1 MLMYNT
7 DICCNYNTPEV
18 FLEEENDTLSDNDK
32 IFIRNAIYRQ
42 ELLNIFNLEEYNE
55 SNLNNALINL
65 YSKINDCVELKEC
78 INKLSLYIH
87 SNDELIGLMML
98 FSYDL
103 MHITHKC
110 ICEYLETGKILP
122 ESINE
127 LKSAI

>member
-1 MLMYNT
+1 MYNT